1 MASHCGS
8 SLLGGASVNDGTNP
22 DEFTLHYITFDQIS
36 CMVLQFGRGVLMAN
50 FDGEVASWNIADHP
64 SDSYLL
70 GMRCH
75 NQFYV
80 DLALWM
86 VLPGLAHLSY
96 VCRLWNSNSSGF

>member
-80 DLALWM
+80 DLPLWM
-86 VLPGLAHLSY
+86 VFPGLAHLS
-96 VCRLWNSNSSGF
+96 